1 MIIQF
6 QIDDKQKGVEQ
17 GTSFKVYCP
26 GQYKTFPHKLMMYN
40 NGSVSNN
47 VKYQNLCE
55 ERFVISVAYNSEPN
69 GFEIE
74 NNSMVDLSKKYGYS
88 IVDWIGTVSYIPDD
102 DEILSKFFLNHN
114 ILVNWIDCNYTWGWF
129 DYETGKWTGAV
140 GQVNIY
146 SGCMCI
152 NIDS

>member
-1 MIIQF
+1 M
-6 QIDDKQKGVEQ
+6 
-17 GTSFKVYCP
+17 TA
-26 GQYKTFPHKLMMYN
+26 
-40 NGSVSNN
+40 
-47 VKYQNLCE
+47 
-55 ERFVISVAYNSEPN
+55 ISVAYNNEP
-69 GFEIE
+69 GLFKVE
-74 NNSMVDLSKKYGYS
+74 NNTMVEWYDYYFIIHGYS
-88 IVDWIGTVSYIPDD
+88 SLPYTY
-102 DEILSKFFLNHN
+102 EILSKFFLNHN